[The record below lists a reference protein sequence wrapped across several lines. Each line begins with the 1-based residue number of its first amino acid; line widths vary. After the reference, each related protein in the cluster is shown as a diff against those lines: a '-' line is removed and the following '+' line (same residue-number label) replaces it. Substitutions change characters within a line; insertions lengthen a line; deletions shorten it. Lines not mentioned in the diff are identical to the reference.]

1 MIYVVLTTKLM
12 GYIYIYILLLM
23 CTIEQMI
30 ADWLLQRVIHLPDYE
45 QVQHEE
51 GVNCVLG
58 KSQVGW
64 GWIWILMV

>member
-1 MIYVVLTTKLM
+1 
-12 GYIYIYILLLM
+12 M
-23 CTIEQMI
+23 CIIEKMM
-30 ADWLLQRVIHLPDYE
+30 ADWLLQRVVHLPDYE